1 MACKKNKKIRSYD
14 PIHYGT
20 FLSGDQRIRSSEM
33 RYLLHTVYGALAVDR
48 SGSFAYVCQI
58 NNKPFLC
65 LKAASDQ
72 ANDKTKEEQKSLK
85 C

>member
-1 MACKKNKKIRSYD
+1 
-14 PIHYGT
+14 
-20 FLSGDQRIRSSEM
+20 M
-33 RYLLHTVYGALAVDR
+33 RYLLHTVYGALAVDQEVAA
-48 SGSFAYVCQI
+48 FAYVCQI
-58 NNKPFLC
+58 NKNLLC